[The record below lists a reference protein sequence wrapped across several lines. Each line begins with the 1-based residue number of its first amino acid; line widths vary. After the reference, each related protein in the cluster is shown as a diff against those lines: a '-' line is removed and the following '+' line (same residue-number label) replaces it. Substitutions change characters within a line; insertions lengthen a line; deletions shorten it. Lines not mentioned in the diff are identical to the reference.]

1 MEGIQIFRNVIAPLV
16 ACVFFI
22 ADLPARA
29 QSVSETQYRDAMIAI
44 SEGRTADAQAIL
56 KTLTNESPSHAG
68 AWLDLGMLYCAS
80 ANEPE
85 AERVFREVETR
96 FSPPEAILE
105 IIRRQRA
112 LGCRGWQPQTDISFR
127 VGRGVESNV
136 NQGTS
141 NPNFSIGTGLARLDL
156 TVLPAFSPKSDQLT
170 TVSMDLLRE
179 LDQEGTIGFLDLK
192 SRQFDTLHEFN
203 SNTLFVGGEKPISLA
218 GGWTLRPGG
227 SIGRM
232 TLGGA
237 TYLNQDQ
244 VQLDVAPPLLLPDNW
259 LLNAAQ
265 AFKKLSYPTLAG
277 FDARLSE
284 QRLTLTRKAPD
295 SWLQATYIYS
305 TDKQSGERPGGNRS
319 GQTLGVNSR
328 MAITPTI
335 SSELGFQTQAWTGSS
350 PYSPGLINTVRS
362 QRTNSF
368 KAVAIYQLGN
378 EYSVLAE
385 YRLIRNQENISL
397 FEFNSRQILISLQWR
412 PSPFSE
418 R

>member
-1 MEGIQIFRNVIAPLV
+1 MEEVQIFRNLLASLV
-16 ACVFFI
+16 VCVFI
-22 ADLPARA
+22 CNLPARA
-29 QSVSETQYRDAMIAI
+29 QSISETQYRDAMIAI

-56 KTLTNESPSHAG
+56 KTLTNESPLHAG

-105 IIRRQRA
+105 IIRRQRV
-112 LGCRGWQPQTDISFR
+112 LGCKGWQPQTDISLR
-127 VGRGVESNV
+127 VGRGIESNV

-170 TVSMDLLRE
+170 TVSMDVVRE

-192 SRQFDTLHEFN
+192 ARQFDTLHEFN
-203 SNTLFVGGEKPISLA
+203 SNTLFVGGEKPISLE

-227 SIGRM
+227 SIGKM
-232 TLGGA
+232 TLGGSS
-237 TYLNQDQ
+237 YLNQEQ
-244 VQLDVAPPLLLPDNW
+244 IQLDAAPPLRLPDNW

-265 AFKKLSYPTLAG
+265 AFKKLSYPTLTG
-277 FDARLSE
+277 FDARISE
-284 QRLTLTRKAPD
+284 QRLTLTRNASD
-295 SWLQATYIYS
+295 SWLQATYINS
-305 TDKQSGERPGGNRS
+305 SDKQSGERPGGNRS
-319 GQTLGVNSR
+319 GQTLGLNSR
-328 MAITPTI
+328 FFITPKI
-335 SSELGFQTQAWTGSS
+335 SSEFSFQTQTWSGTS
-350 PYSPGLINTVRS
+350 PYSPGLINTVRF

-368 KAVAIYQLGN
+368 KAAAVYQLGDD
-378 EYSVLAE
+378 YSLLAE

-397 FEFNSRQILISLQWR
+397 FEFNSRQMLISLQWR
-412 PSPFSE
+412 PSTYSN